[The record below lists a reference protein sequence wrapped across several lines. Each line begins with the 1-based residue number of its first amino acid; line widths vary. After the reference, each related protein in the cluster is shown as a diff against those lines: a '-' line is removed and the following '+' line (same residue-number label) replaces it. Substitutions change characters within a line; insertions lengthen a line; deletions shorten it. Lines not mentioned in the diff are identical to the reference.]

1 MSITISHTNCPACNA
16 AAISK
21 ALVCRDYTV
30 SHEQFEV
37 WECEQ
42 CGFRFTQNVPTAEAI
57 GPYYQSENYISHSDT
72 GEGFIN
78 KLYKLARK
86 ITLDRKQK
94 LILKHSALKQG
105 MLLDA
110 GCGTGA
116 FLNHMKHA
124 NWHVT
129 GLEPDAGA
137 RAKAEALYGIKPLPA
152 ETLFNMEFGNYN
164 AITMWHVLEHVH
176 DLHGYLEQFN
186 KILVPNGK
194 LFIAVP
200 NYTSVDATHYQ
211 SYWAA
216 YDVPRHLYHFSPAS
230 MEMLA
235 ARHGFIITTIRPML
249 FDAFYI
255 AMLSEQYKNG
265 KGNLLKALWQ
275 GVRCTLATL
284 YNVKKSS
291 SLVYILAV
299 K

>member
-1 MSITISHTNCPACNA
+1 MAITITYTNCPACGNA
-16 AAISK
+16 SISK
-21 ALVCRDYTV
+21 VLVCEDYTV
-30 SHEQFEV
+30 SHKSFEI
-37 WECEQ
+37 WECGK
-42 CGFRFTQNVPTAEAI
+42 CSLRFTQKVPTAEAI

-86 ITLDRKQK
+86 ITLDGKRKLLVK
-94 LILKHSALKQG
+94 HTGLKRGK
-105 MLLDA
+105 LLDA

-116 FLNHMKHA
+116 FLNQMKQA
-124 NWHVT
+124 NWHIT

-137 RAKAEALYGIKPLPA
+137 RAKAETLYGLQPLAA
-152 ETLFNMEFGNYN
+152 EALFNLEAGAYN

-176 DLHGYLEQFN
+176 DLHGYLQQFY
-186 KILVPNGK
+186 KILAPKGK

-200 NYTSVDATHYQ
+200 NYTSTDATHYQ
-211 SYWAA
+211 SHWAA

-235 ARHGFIITTIRPML
+235 ARHGFTITTLNPML

-275 GVRCTLATL
+275 GIRCTLATL
-284 YNVKKSS
+284 SDAKKSS
-291 SLVYILAV
+291 SLIYILQV